1 VVAIL
6 GWGFESGKRENRN
19 RRQRTLEPFG
29 QESEGC
35 IPPLRPA
42 EFPVYAYLAEEG
54 AKVVLTDV
62 NPEAVASAAEAIL
75 KNGGAAIGIPVDVRD
90 YGQIESAA
98 ATTLEAFG
106 RIDLLLNFAG
116 GAEGRMLNCALP
128 FHEMPIEVIDWGLD
142 VNLKGVVYCC
152 RAVLGTMIKQKSG
165 VIVNLGSV
173 TGVQGDGY
181 GAVNYSAAKSGI
193 IGLTKSIALCG
204 APHGVR
210 CCCVSPGPV
219 LTRPGM
225 ADLKTRLGRAAEP
238 IEVVDLILYLCSDKA
253 AFITGTN
260 YLIDGGRSIGGL

>member
-1 VVAIL
+1 MKFEGKVAMIT
-6 GWGFESGKRENRN
+6 GAASGMGLLSAQK
-19 RRQRTLEPFG
+19 
-29 QESEGC
+29 
-35 IPPLRPA
+35 
-42 EFPVYAYLAEEG
+42 LAEEG

-62 NPEAVASAAEAIL
+62 NADAVAVAAEAIR
-75 KNGGAAIGIPVDVRD
+75 KNGGAAIGIPVDVRN

-98 ATTLEAFG
+98 TAALDEFG
-106 RIDLLLNFAG
+106 SIDLLLNCAG
-116 GAEGRMLNCALP
+116 GAEGRMLKCGLP

-152 RAVLGTMIKQKSG
+152 RAVLGTMMKQKRG
-165 VIVNLGSV
+165 VIINLGSV
-173 TGVQGDGY
+173 TGIKGDGF

-225 ADLKTRLGRAAEP
+225 ASMKTRLGRAAEP
-238 IEVVDLILYLCSDKA
+238 IEIVDLILYLCSDKA

-260 YLIDGGRSIGGL
+260 YLIDGGRTIGGF

>member
-1 VVAIL
+1 
-6 GWGFESGKRENRN
+6 
-19 RRQRTLEPFG
+19 
-29 QESEGC
+29 
-35 IPPLRPA
+35 
-42 EFPVYAYLAEEG
+42 VYAYLAEEG

>member
-1 VVAIL
+1 MKFEGKVAMIT
-6 GWGFESGKRENRN
+6 GAASGMGLLSAQK
-19 RRQRTLEPFG
+19 
-29 QESEGC
+29 
-35 IPPLRPA
+35 
-42 EFPVYAYLAEEG
+42 LAEEG

-62 NPEAVASAAEAIL
+62 NADAVAVAADAIRG
-75 KNGGAAIGIPVDVRD
+75 NGGDAIGIPVDVRD
-90 YGQIESAA
+90 YGQVEAA
-98 ATTLEAFG
+98 ATAALEKFG
-106 RIDLLLNFAG
+106 RIDLLLNCAG
-116 GAEGRMLNCALP
+116 GAEGRMLKCGLP

-152 RAVLGTMIKQKSG
+152 RAVLGTMIQQKSG
-165 VIVNLGSV
+165 VIINLGSV
-173 TGVQGDGY
+173 TGIQGDGY

-225 ADLKTRLGRAAEP
+225 ANMKTRLGRAAEP
-238 IEVVDLILYLCSDKA
+238 IEIVDLILYLCSDKA

-260 YLIDGGRSIGGL
+260 YLIDGGRTIGGMD

>member
-1 VVAIL
+1 MQFENKVAMIT
-6 GWGFESGKRENRN
+6 GAASGMGLLSAQK
-19 RRQRTLEPFG
+19 
-29 QESEGC
+29 
-35 IPPLRPA
+35 
-42 EFPVYAYLAEEG
+42 LAEEG

-62 NPEAVASAAEAIL
+62 NADAVAVAADAIRG
-75 KNGGAAIGIPVDVRD
+75 NGGDAIGIPVDVRD
-90 YGQIESAA
+90 YGQVEAA
-98 ATTLEAFG
+98 ATAALEKFG
-106 RIDLLLNFAG
+106 RIDLLLNCAG
-116 GAEGRMLNCALP
+116 GAEGRMLKCGLP

-152 RAVLGTMIKQKSG
+152 RAVLGTMIQQKSG
-165 VIVNLGSV
+165 VIINLGSV
-173 TGVQGDGY
+173 TGIQGDGY

-225 ADLKTRLGRAAEP
+225 PNMKPRLGRAAEP
-238 IEVVDLILYLCSDKA
+238 IEVVNLILYLCSDKA

-260 YLIDGGRSIGGL
+260 YLIDGGRTIGGMD

>member
-1 VVAIL
+1 MQFENKVAMIT
-6 GWGFESGKRENRN
+6 GAASGMGLLSAQK
-19 RRQRTLEPFG
+19 
-29 QESEGC
+29 
-35 IPPLRPA
+35 
-42 EFPVYAYLAEEG
+42 LAEEG

-62 NPEAVASAAEAIL
+62 NADAVAVAADAIRG
-75 KNGGAAIGIPVDVRD
+75 NGGDAIGIPVDVRD
-90 YGQIESAA
+90 YGQVEAA
-98 ATTLEAFG
+98 ATAALEKFG
-106 RIDLLLNFAG
+106 RIDLLLNCAG
-116 GAEGRMLNCALP
+116 GAEGRMLKCGLP

-152 RAVLGTMIKQKSG
+152 RAVLGTMIQQKSG
-165 VIVNLGSV
+165 VIINLGSV
-173 TGVQGDGY
+173 TGIQGDGY

-225 ADLKTRLGRAAEP
+225 ASMKTRLGRAAEP
-238 IEVVDLILYLCSDKA
+238 IEIVDLILYLCSDKA

-260 YLIDGGRSIGGL
+260 YLIDGGRTIGGMD